1 MRVKPRQLIRTDI
14 ACNASVVNPD
24 SATLEVGD
32 YSSSDAQDV
41 SRRFTKVLVPRP
53 GFPSRCRSIKHFA
66 TPSISNTD
74 LSLLVSRNTTDDRSN
89 IFDVDLNPNSR
100 TRQIDRPRPDKYA
113 IIMYMTTIPIAT
125 ARANLSQL
133 VEEASTTHER
143 VEITKN
149 GQRAA
154 VLLGADDYDSIM
166 ETIAVLSDGELLLAH
181 LRGLEEVGLGDVVD
195 AGGLVT
201 LLNETGRTRGS
212 G

>member
-1 MRVKPRQLIRTDI
+1 
-14 ACNASVVNPD
+14 
-24 SATLEVGD
+24 
-32 YSSSDAQDV
+32 
-41 SRRFTKVLVPRP
+41 
-53 GFPSRCRSIKHFA
+53 
-66 TPSISNTD
+66 
-74 LSLLVSRNTTDDRSN
+74 
-89 IFDVDLNPNSR
+89 
-100 TRQIDRPRPDKYA
+100 
-113 IIMYMTTIPIAT
+113 MYMTTIPIAT

-201 LLNETGRTRGS
+201 LLNETGRTRDS